1 MASADV
7 RRDLWIEDLMAE
19 EHTIENWGQRLN
31 IPGEPLTIERAMLLN
46 LGHMNARLEI
56 MTACLQDMQARLTRI
71 ELFMAETLPNYNGI
85 TRRAALRLLE
95 SAPTDPNTTA
105 PQSPTQSNESQD
117 QIPRRVSA
125 DGS

>member
-1 MASADV
+1 MAPADV
-7 RRDLWIEDLMAE
+7 RHYLWKEALMAE
-19 EHTIENWGQRLN
+19 EHTLENWGRRLN

-71 ELFMAETLPNYNGI
+71 ELYLEATLPNYDNI

-95 SAPTDPNTTA
+95 SVPTDPNTTA
-105 PQSPTQSNESQD
+105 PQSPTQSNESRD